1 MPKNAAG
8 RLQCIVL
15 AREPHDTKRAHGR
28 KRHQATETD
37 QEKGEASMKKQVL
50 MTLAALSC
58 LIALGAPPARAQFE
72 IDPDH
77 FEAPNTEPFDKVKT
91 DTTSDVGTIHYDGE
105 FRLANTVQCN
115 GKSLRPG
122 RYSVSIRYDGK
133 VARATLNQDG
143 QAIGIGGVVHRQ
155 AHRMGNDALIVEL
168 QGTTRRLSAIQ
179 VAKLD
184 FVLDQEPPIKNSTH
198 SEPRRLERL
207 PLTET
212 VRDPQASPK
221 S

>member
-1 MPKNAAG
+1 M
-8 RLQCIVL
+8 
-15 AREPHDTKRAHGR
+15 KR
-28 KRHQATETD
+28 
-37 QEKGEASMKKQVL
+37 QVL
-50 MTLAALSC
+50 VTLAALSG
-58 LIALGAPPARAQFE
+58 LIVLGAPPARAQSE

-77 FEAPNTEPFDKVKT
+77 FEAPNTEPFATVKT
-91 DTTSDVGTIHYDGE
+91 NTSSDVGTIRYDGK
-105 FRLANTVQCN
+105 FRLTHTVRCN

-122 RYSVSIRYDGK
+122 GYSVSLRYDGK

-155 AHRMGNDALIVEL
+155 AHRRGNDALIVEL

-184 FVLDQEPPIKNSTH
+184 FVLDQEPQIKNSMH

-212 VRDPQASPK
+212 VREPQAPPK

>member
-1 MPKNAAG
+1 M
-8 RLQCIVL
+8 
-15 AREPHDTKRAHGR
+15 
-28 KRHQATETD
+28 KRH
-37 QEKGEASMKKQVL
+37 VL
-50 MTLAALSC
+50 MTLAALSW
-58 LIALGAPPARAQFE
+58 LTALGAPPASAQFE

-155 AHRMGNDALIVEL
+155 ADRLGTDALIVEL

-184 FVLDQEPPIKNSTH
+184 FVIDQEPQMMNSTH
-198 SEPRRLERL
+198 SEPERLERL

-212 VRDPQASPK
+212 VREPQAPPK

>member
-1 MPKNAAG
+1 
-8 RLQCIVL
+8 
-15 AREPHDTKRAHGR
+15 
-28 KRHQATETD
+28 
-37 QEKGEASMKKQVL
+37 MKMQVL
-50 MTLAALSC
+50 VTLAAL
-58 LIALGAPPARAQFE
+58 LGLMALGAPAARAQFE

-77 FEAPNTEPFDKVKT
+77 FEAPNTEPFAKVKAN
-91 DTTSDVGTIHYDGE
+91 TSSAAGTIRYDGK
-105 FRLANTVQCN
+105 FRLAHPVQCN

-122 RYSVSIRYDGK
+122 RYSVSLRYDGK
-133 VARATLNQDG
+133 VARATLNQGG
-143 QAIGIGGVVHRQ
+143 QTIGIGGVVHRQ
-155 AHRMGNDALIVEL
+155 ADRQGSDALIVEVK
-168 QGTTRRLSAIQ
+168 GTTRRLSAIQ

>member
-1 MPKNAAG
+1 MVAEAEDVFGSGALPKKILADGSLSSEG
-8 RLQCIVL
+8 RTPRGKLRMSQLHERWQRVAEL
-15 AREPHDTKRAHGR
+15 
-28 KRHQATETD
+28 
-37 QEKGEASMKKQVL
+37 
-50 MTLAALSC
+50 
-58 LIALGAPPARAQFE
+58 
-72 IDPDH
+72 PDH

-184 FVLDQEPPIKNSTH
+184 FFVLDQEPENSTH
-198 SEPRRLERL
+198 SEPRRIERL